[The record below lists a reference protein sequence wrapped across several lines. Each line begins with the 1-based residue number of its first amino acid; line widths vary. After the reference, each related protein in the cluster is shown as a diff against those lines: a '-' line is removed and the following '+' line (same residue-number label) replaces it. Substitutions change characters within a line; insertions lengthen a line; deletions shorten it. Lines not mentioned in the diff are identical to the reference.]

1 MEVRWEGRM
10 EVRWEGRMEVRWEGR
25 KADHLEG
32 LMEALKVQAVEA
44 EGLLLFEGLVL
55 LEQAQVVQQVVK
67 EETMEQARTAPE
79 LVELVSTNQQQ
90 AEQ

>member
-1 MEVRWEGRM
+1 
-10 EVRWEGRMEVRWEGR
+10 
-25 KADHLEG
+25 
-32 LMEALKVQAVEA
+32 MEALKVQAVKV
-44 EGLLLFEGLVL
+44 EGLLLFERLVL
-55 LEQAQVVQQVVK
+55 LEQVQVVQKVVK